1 MMEMADTNNDG
12 KISFQEFKNI
22 IVCTN
27 HTEIIGS
34 SDKRQ
39 DNRKEKFWTNFCK
52 ENYYLR
58 DPDISRK

>member
-34 SDKRQ
+34 RDKR
-39 DNRKEKFWTNFCK
+39 
-52 ENYYLR
+52 
-58 DPDISRK
+58 